1 MQRYGDLQL
10 QASSFPI
17 DSINHACLRCI
28 SVKYIESLTS
38 ERRSFSRLQFVSIL
52 SKAKKIFY
60 CSEKLVPPHTMTTQK
75 RPLYTAFVLVQGYRK
90 KGKMHYEDS
99 CFMLTPLD
107 RDPLLG
113 GGSGQR
119 LLKASAM
126 VSTLLLATTL
136 ARLKVCFNHFPE
148 TFKWRP
154 RVVASATIINHHIYP
169 FFLP

>member
-1 MQRYGDLQL
+1 
-10 QASSFPI
+10 
-17 DSINHACLRCI
+17 
-28 SVKYIESLTS
+28 
-38 ERRSFSRLQFVSIL
+38 
-52 SKAKKIFY
+52 
-60 CSEKLVPPHTMTTQK
+60 
-75 RPLYTAFVLVQGYRK
+75 
-90 KGKMHYEDS
+90 
-99 CFMLTPLD
+99 MLTPLD

-119 LLKASAM
+119 LLKASAAM

-169 FFLP
+169 FFAAATPS